1 MPSLSSFLST
11 NQYTKESTSVTLL
24 AGMQLGSTYAGIT
37 FNGVSGAAGN
47 DPGGLFG
54 WLIYSRRYNY
64 TPPKGTTGD
73 TYIVYTNPQD
83 LAGDLNKLS
92 NIPGFMISAP
102 NSGGTYGMFENT
114 GVVQN
119 VTRITPRTVG
129 TDFLHAINYLAYGGT
144 LVVVGGSTGFTKYQ
158 TDTNK
163 KLDVIIGQEARSNL
177 VQWLISQNYATG
189 IFPSAADSS
198 GITGNGLN
206 LANYVALSGNCTGAI
221 ADRIF
226 NVYGIKTVADLDTAS
241 LVNGSKLTY
250 NIPAVGDVGG
260 FFARSKNRNQ
270 LYLTVA
276 GINLAKVL
284 NGNISNAIEWSSSLK
299 ESLKTN
305 RLNFF
310 VNNQSAP
317 NFLGADLVGVTAN
330 ATIIAEDRIGVSK
343 LKSAIYQDLTN
354 IGMKYLFQPNDTQTR
369 TFVTSEIRTAISRYS
384 QFLFTASTQ
393 ITCDSTNN
401 DDFTTSL
408 NMSVVV
414 QPILSLDSFEISL
427 TVITQ

>member
-11 NQYTKESTSVTLL
+11 NQYTTESTSVKLL
-24 AGMQLGSTYAGIT
+24 AGMQMGSTYTDII

-54 WLIYSRRYNY
+54 WLLYSRRYKY
-64 TPPKGTTGD
+64 TPKKGD
-73 TYIVYTNPQD
+73 TYDQYIVYTNPQE

-92 NIPGFMISAP
+92 NIPGFMISNQ
-102 NSGGTYGMFENT
+102 NSGGTYGMFEKT

-129 TDFLHAINYLAYGGT
+129 NDFLHAINYLAYGGT
-144 LVVVGGSTGFTKYQ
+144 LVVAGGSTGFTKYQ

-163 KLDVIIGQEARSNL
+163 KLDVIIGQETQSNL
-177 VQWLISQNYATG
+177 VQWLISQDYSTG
-189 IFPSAADSS
+189 IFPAAADSL
-198 GITGNGLN
+198 GITGNGFTMS
-206 LANYVALSGNCTGAI
+206 NYAVLSGNCTGEI

-226 NVYGIKTVADLDTAS
+226 NVYGIKTVADLDTVS
-241 LVNGSKLTY
+241 LVNGSKITY
-250 NIPAVGDVGG
+250 SIPAVGDVGG

-276 GINLAKVL
+276 GINLSKVL
-284 NGNISNAIEWSSSLK
+284 NGTISNAIEWSSDLK
-299 ESLKTN
+299 QSLKTN

-384 QFLFTASTQ
+384 QFLFTAATQ

-401 DDFTTSL
+401 DDFATSL
-408 NMSVVV
+408 NMTVVV

>member
-144 LVVVGGSTGFTKYQ
+144 LVVAGGPTGFTKYQ

-189 IFPSAADSS
+189 IFPS
-198 GITGNGLN
+198 
-206 LANYVALSGNCTGAI
+206 
-221 ADRIF
+221 
-226 NVYGIKTVADLDTAS
+226 VADLDTAS
-241 LVNGSKLTY
+241 LVNGSKITY

-384 QFLFTASTQ
+384 QFLFTAATQ

>member
-11 NQYTKESTSVTLL
+11 NQYTKESTTVTLL
-24 AGMQLGSTYAGIT
+24 AGMQMGSTYAGIT
-37 FNGVSGAAGN
+37 FNGISGAAGN

-54 WLIYSRRYNY
+54 WLIYSRRYKY
-64 TPPKGTTGD
+64 TPQKGTTGD
-73 TYIVYTNPQD
+73 QYIVYTNPQD

-92 NIPGFMISAP
+92 GITAFMISP
-102 NSGGTYGMFENT
+102 QNSGGTYGMFEKT
-114 GVVQN
+114 GVVQS

-144 LVVVGGSTGFTKYQ
+144 LVIVGGPTGFTKYQ

-163 KLDVIIGQEARSNL
+163 KLDVIIGQQGTTGL
-177 VQWLISQNYATG
+177 VQWLIPQNYSTG
-189 IFPSAADSS
+189 IFPSVADAS
-198 GITGNGLN
+198 GITGNGLTMADY
-206 LANYVALSGNCTGAI
+206 ANLSGNCTGEI
-221 ADRIF
+221 DNRIF
-226 NVYGIKTVADLDTAS
+226 NVYGVKTVTDLDTAS
-241 LVNGSKLTY
+241 ILTGSKITY
-250 NIPAVGDVGG
+250 SIPAVGDVGG
-260 FFARSKNRNQ
+260 FFARSKNKNK

-276 GINLAKVL
+276 GVDLSKVL
-284 NGNISNAIEWSSSLK
+284 NGKISNGIEWSSTLK

-310 VNNQSAP
+310 VNNQSTP

-330 ATIIAEDRIGVSK
+330 ETIVAEDRIGVSK

-354 IGMKYLFQPNDTQTR
+354 IGMKYMFQPNDTATR
-369 TFVTSEIRTAISRYS
+369 TNVTSEIRTAMSKYS
-384 QFLFTASTQ
+384 QFIFTTATQ

-401 DDFTTSL
+401 TDFNSTL

-414 QPILSLDSFEISL
+414 QPILSLDSFEVSL
-427 TVITQ
+427 TIITQ

>member
-1 MPSLSSFLST
+1 
-11 NQYTKESTSVTLL
+11 
-24 AGMQLGSTYAGIT
+24 MQLGSTYAGIT

-54 WLIYSRRYNY
+54 WLIYSRRYKY
-64 TPPKGTTGD
+64 TPQRGNTGD
-73 TYIVYTNPQD
+73 LYIVYTNPQE

-92 NIPGFMISAP
+92 TIPSFMISAP

-119 VTRITPRTVG
+119 VTRITPRTIG
-129 TDFLHAINYLAYGGT
+129 IDFLHAINYLAYGGT

-163 KLDVIIGQEARSNL
+163 KLDVIIGQEAKSNL
-177 VQWLISQNYATG
+177 VQWLIPQDYSTG

-206 LANYVALSGNCTGAI
+206 LANYAALSGNCTGEI

-226 NVYGIKTVADLDTAS
+226 NVYGIKTVADLDTTS
-241 LVNGSKLTY
+241 LVNGSKITY
-250 NIPAVGDVGG
+250 SIPAVGDVGG
-260 FFARSKNRNQ
+260 FFARSKTRNQ

-317 NFLGADLVGVTAN
+317 NFLGSDLVGVTAN

-354 IGMKYLFQPNDTQTR
+354 IGMKYLFQPNDSQTR

-384 QFLFTASTQ
+384 QFLFTAATQ

-408 NMSVVV
+408 NMTVVV